1 MVDFLLC
8 ILQYVLEM
16 IILVAIGCVGAF
28 LGIKL
33 RKKKDAKKALENA
46 GEGDQA

>member
-16 IILVAIGCVGAF
+16 IILAAVGCAGAF
-28 LGIKL
+28 FGIKL

-46 GEGDQA
+46 GEGDHS